1 MKTVLKIFC
10 SVLLLASCAGLDS
23 QKESDVQAV
32 QVRLSLTDK
41 VQELV
46 VKTQQTVTSALP
58 DEIEG
63 LKSSES
69 VADREKNQRGAG
81 FTKVY
86 THDDAVV
93 TVFVYNNQEFGISDE
108 VSPVMEMLMDK
119 HLQEFQSMQDSGL
132 YEGVKAG
139 NKKPREF
146 RWRGVKYQVLEAEVQ
161 FSQRGEAKKS
171 FLVLGAN
178 KDLMSYIRIRYTYPK
193 SRQTEF
199 TKKQPVFTRT
209 VFVAMN
215 GFAQAQKTPA
225 AE

>member
-10 SVLLLASCAGLDS
+10 SVLLLASCAGIDS
-23 QKESDVQAV
+23 QKESDKPAV
-32 QVRLSLTDK
+32 QVNLSLTDK

-46 VKTQQTVTSALP
+46 VKTQETVTSALP
-58 DEIEG
+58 DEIQG
-63 LKSSES
+63 LQSTQS

-86 THDDAVV
+86 ALDDAVV
-93 TVFVYNNQEFGISDE
+93 TVFVYNNQDFGISDE
-108 VSPVMEMLMDK
+108 ISPVMEALMDK
-119 HLQEFQSMQDSGL
+119 HLQEFQGMQDSGL
-132 YEGVKAG
+132 YEGVKVG

-146 RWRGVKYQVLEAEVQ
+146 RWRSVKYQVLEADVQ

-171 FLVLGAN
+171 FVVLGAN

-193 SRQTEF
+193 SRQAEF
-199 TKKQPVFTRT
+199 AKKQPVFTRT

-215 GFAQAQKTPA
+215 DFAQAQKTPS